1 MSSTCGNCGLS
12 LSDGDAFCG
21 NCGQAV
27 TADRSA
33 AAGTDPAAANP
44 VPVAPAPAPAPVPVA
59 PVVPAPAVPVTAET
73 VTAEPVPAG
82 PASRKWPWAGAAD
95 GASGSDGAGAGDGGA
110 AAAGEPADP
119 ADAYAD
125 RKLSSADLVGE
136 PTFDPLRSSR
146 FRWQVVRRFLL
157 YAFAAILVE
166 LVVLFF
172 GLIISLIGGVALA
185 ALAQVV
191 TVLVLIGLFVSFL
204 LMPVPAM
211 LAYGSKLVS
220 YRGSSAQRAFEC
232 IEEALSRHQTPA
244 DSFGARPLTLPGE
257 GRRQYLELRRG
268 FFAGYIS
275 CFEHGRDLYL
285 SWTFWIYMS
294 PLRLALLRFSR
305 TIENLRGRGNDLYQ
319 TLRYESVR
327 ATVSAIQICAEEGIS
342 EAIREADGTGYS
354 LSGGLAVP
362 VS

>member
-1 MSSTCGNCGLS
+1 MSITCGNCGLS
-12 LSDGDAFCG
+12 LSDGDVFCG
-21 NCGQAV
+21 NCGRAV
-27 TADRSA
+27 TTDRPA
-33 AAGTDPAAANP
+33 AAGTESIPANP
-44 VPVAPAPAPAPVPVA
+44 VPAVPVPAPVRAVPV
-59 PVVPAPAVPVTAET
+59 PAVPVPAEP
-73 VTAEPVPAG
+73 VFPEPVPAG
-82 PASRKWPWAGAAD
+82 ADGAPASRKWPWAGAPAGLD
-95 GASGSDGAGAGDGGA
+95 GAGDGGA
-110 AAAGEPADP
+110 SDAGSGPAGP

-125 RKLSSADLVGE
+125 RLLSSADLVGE

-146 FRWQVVRRFLL
+146 YRWQVVRRFLL
-157 YAFAAILVE
+157 YALAAFLVE

-185 ALAQVV
+185 AVAQVV
-191 TVLVLIGLFVSFL
+191 TVLVLIGLFVIFL

-220 YRGSSAQRAFEC
+220 YRGDIARRAFEC
-232 IEEALSRHQTPA
+232 IEEALNRHQTPN
-244 DSFGARPLTLPGE
+244 DSFRARPLTLPGE
-257 GRRQYLELRRG
+257 GQRQYLELRRG
-268 FFAGYIS
+268 YFAGYIS
-275 CFEHGRDLYL
+275 CFGHGRDLYL

-294 PLRLALLRFSR
+294 PLRLALLRLSR

-327 ATVSAIQICAEEGIS
+327 ATVSAIQICADEGIS
-342 EAIREADGTGYS
+342 EAIREADGTEYS

>member
-1 MSSTCGNCGLS
+1 MSNTCRNCGLS

-27 TADRSA
+27 SADRSA
-33 AAGTDPAAANP
+33 AALAGQPGEPDGQ
-44 VPVAPAPAPAPVPVA
+44 APAPGPGTADPLAEAPATA
-59 PVVPAPAVPVTAET
+59 QIPAGD
-73 VTAEPVPAG
+73 PVPAAG
-82 PASRKWPWAGAAD
+82 GGAPVSRKWPWTGAPAETAAAD
-95 GASGSDGAGAGDGGA
+95 ARDSQAADAGSG
-110 AAAGEPADP
+110 P

-125 RKLSSADLVGE
+125 RGLSSADLVGE

-157 YAFAAILVE
+157 YTFAAILVE

-191 TVLVLIGLFVSFL
+191 SVLVLIGLFVFFL

-220 YRGSSAQRAFEC
+220 YRGRSAQRAFEC
-232 IEEALSRHQTPA
+232 IEEALNRHQTPS
-244 DSFGARPLTLPGE
+244 DSFRSRSLTLPGE
-257 GRRQYLELRRG
+257 GQRQYLELRRG

-294 PLRLALLRFSR
+294 PLRLALLRLSR

-342 EAIREADGTGYS
+342 EAIRETDGTEQ
-354 LSGGLAVP
+354 LLAGGLAVP
-362 VS
+362 IG

>member
-1 MSSTCGNCGLS
+1 M
-12 LSDGDAFCG
+12 
-21 NCGQAV
+21 AV
-27 TADRSA
+27 GRRRVR
-33 AAGTDPAAANP
+33 GRRG
-44 VPVAPAPAPAPVPVA
+44 
-59 PVVPAPAVPVTAET
+59 
-73 VTAEPVPAG
+73 G
-82 PASRKWPWAGAAD
+82 PGGRG
-95 GASGSDGAGAGDGGA
+95 GAGDGGA
-110 AAAGEPADP
+110 AAAGSEPADP

-191 TVLVLIGLFVSFL
+191 TVLVLIGLFVAFL

-232 IEEALSRHQTPA
+232 IEEALNRHQTPA

-285 SWTFWIYMS
+285 GWTFWIYMS